1 MSRIFDALQRSQ
13 GEAPIP
19 RATTP
24 AAPAAPEAL
33 TSVMETHVSEVA
45 SPESVAA
52 AHPTAAA
59 VQTPVD
65 WLSVPP
71 ERLLHPQPTPEQ
83 RIVTLTKQN
92 GPGAEMFRVLG
103 TRLAHMKDKRPLSK
117 LLVSSA
123 VVDEG
128 KSVVAV
134 NLAIALAQR
143 PGERVLLMEADLR
156 RPTASLLLSSNPTR
170 GITEWYRGE
179 LDLQNALYR
188 VGDLPLWF
196 LSAGSGMQEP
206 SPILESLE
214 FANMVETVSAH
225 FDWVILDCTPMLP
238 MADAA
243 SLARLSD
250 GVLVVVREGHTRRK
264 LLNKALDSIDRK
276 KLLGLVFNE
285 AVSQQGTYN
294 QVGAYGYYNN
304 NGNSKSG
311 KKSSRNSKQEDQG
324 KAATA

>member
-13 GEAPIP
+13 GEAPTP

-24 AAPAAPEAL
+24 TPPAAPEAL
-33 TSVMETHVSEVA
+33 TSVMEANANDVA
-45 SPESVAA
+45 SPQAEATHA
-52 AHPTAAA
+52 TAAA
-59 VQTPVD
+59 VRSPHD

-71 ERLLHPQPTPEQ
+71 ERVLHPEPTPEQ
-83 RIVTLTKQN
+83 RIVTLTDHN
-92 GPGAEMFRVLG
+92 GAGAEMFRVLG

-123 VVDEG
+123 VMDEG

-134 NLAIALAQR
+134 NLAIALCQR
-143 PGERVLLMEADLR
+143 PGERILLIEADLR
-156 RPTASLLLSSNPTR
+156 RPTASLLLSSTPTK
-170 GITEWYRGE
+170 GITEWHRGE
-179 LDLQNALYR
+179 LAINDALYR

-196 LSAGSGMQEP
+196 LSAGAGVDKP
-206 SPILESLE
+206 LPILESLE
-214 FANMVETVSAH
+214 FANMIETVSAH
-225 FDWVILDCTPMLP
+225 FDWVILDSTPMLP

-264 LLNKALDSIDRK
+264 LLNKALDTIDSK

-285 AVSQQGTYN
+285 AVSQQAAYN
-294 QVGAYGYYNN
+294 HFGGYGYYSNT
-304 NGNSKSG
+304 SSG
-311 KKSSRNSKQEDQG
+311 KKSSRNSTNEDQG

>member
-13 GEAPIP
+13 GEAPDP
-19 RATTP
+19 RAATP
-24 AAPAAPEAL
+24 NPPVPAEAL
-33 TSVMETHVSEVA
+33 TSVMDIHASEVA
-45 SPESVAA
+45 SPETAA
-52 AHPTAAA
+52 AHATAAA
-59 VQTPVD
+59 VQAPAD

-71 ERLLHPQPTPEQ
+71 ERVLHPDPTPEQ
-83 RIVTLTKQN
+83 RIVTLTNHN

-103 TRLAHMKDKRPLSK
+103 TRLAHMKDKRPLAK

-134 NLAIALAQR
+134 NLAIALSQR
-143 PGERVLLMEADLR
+143 PGERILLMEADLR
-156 RPTASLLLSSNPTR
+156 RPTASLLLTPNPTK
-170 GITEWYRGE
+170 GITEWHRGE
-179 LDLQNALYR
+179 LSIQNALYR

-196 LSAGSGMQEP
+196 LSAGAGIQEP
-206 SPILESLE
+206 LPVLESLE
-214 FANMVETVSAH
+214 FANMVDAISAH
-225 FDWVILDCTPMLP
+225 FDWVILDSTPMLP
-238 MADAA
+238 MADSA
-243 SLARLSD
+243 SLARVSD

-285 AVSQQGTYN
+285 AASQQVTYN
-294 QVGAYGYYNN
+294 QGGVYDGYYSN
-304 NGNSKSG
+304 K
-311 KKSSRNSKQEDQG
+311 KKSNRHSADGDQG